1 MLSRSSVIALAAFF
15 TITLVL
21 FRQYSATPP
30 FYHDAF
36 GRSHSL
42 NAWLN
47 DEDARYAEVV
57 QDRQELIKKWG
68 PTDVQVES

>member
-21 FRQYSATPP
+21 FQQYSAIPP

-36 GRSHSL
+36 GRGHSL

-47 DEDARYAEVV
+47 DEGARYAEVV

-68 PTDVQVES
+68 PMDVQVES